1 MNRRDLIAYL
11 RQSMEIDVYSPPV
24 RGDAERP
31 FVVLTLV
38 SAVVDQQSISEV
50 GLTDYTWQLDVYG
63 DTFDAV
69 EQLRDK
75 IFEALNKPG
84 EHPRIGATLAAYC
97 RVENMEELTELELEG
112 GENPLVRFTIEARII
127 I

>member
-1 MNRRDLIAYL
+1 MKRRELIAYL
-11 RQSMEIDVYSPPV
+11 RQSMEVDVYSPPV
-24 RGDAERP
+24 AGDAARP
-31 FVVLTLV
+31 YVVLTLV
-38 SAVVDQQSISEV
+38 SAVVDQTSISQS

-63 DTFDAV
+63 DSFDDA

-75 IFEALNKPG
+75 IVEALNRPG

-97 RVENMEELTELELEG
+97 RVENYDELTELEMEG
-112 GENPLVRFTIEARII
+112 SEKALVRLSLEARII

>member
-1 MNRRDLIAYL
+1 MKRRELIAYL
-11 RQSMEIDVYSPPV
+11 RQSMEVDVYSPPV
-24 RGDAERP
+24 AGDAARP
-31 FVVLTLV
+31 YVVLTLV
-38 SAVVDQQSISEV
+38 SAVVDQTSISQT

-63 DTFDAV
+63 DSFDDD

-75 IFEALNKPG
+75 IVEALNRPG

-97 RVENMEELTELELEG
+97 RVENMQELTELELEG
-112 GENPLVRFTIEARII
+112 SENPLVRFTIEARII